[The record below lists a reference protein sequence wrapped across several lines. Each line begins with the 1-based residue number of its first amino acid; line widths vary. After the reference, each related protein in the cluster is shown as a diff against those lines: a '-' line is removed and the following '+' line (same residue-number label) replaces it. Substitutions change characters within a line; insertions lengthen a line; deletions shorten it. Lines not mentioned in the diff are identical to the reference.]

1 MNNHAARY
9 KSYIMNASLAEEDIR
24 KLLSATVPLMKH
36 VHLVQESFELQPDKL
51 HYGACINYID
61 LQECREEFCQELIN
75 TVLDWVY
82 SQEKA
87 KVIMDRLRGEQR
99 SETNA
104 QSALF
109 QQAKRKFRPPDGRL
123 LRLQGQF
130 GELLIFN
137 LLQHLFKAAP
147 LLRKMPIATS
157 TGVDRH
163 GADALHYAL
172 KDGKHLF
179 FLGESK
185 SYTTSNRFSTAFKDA
200 VVSILTTYR
209 NHRDELDLYIYEDF
223 LSEHLQDIAA
233 AYKNGEL
240 KNVEVHMVALVVYNE
255 TSELTK
261 NSEREIKDNI
271 MKVIRDKSRRLNK
284 AIFDE
289 IDPNLLPR
297 LNYIIM
303 PIWELDNLI
312 KLFQDKL
319 GV

>member
-1 MNNHAARY
+1 MTA
-9 KSYIMNASLAEEDIR
+9 ILAEEDIR

-36 VHLVQESFELQPDKL
+36 VHVVQESFELQPDKL
-51 HYGACINYID
+51 HHGACIDYID
-61 LQECREEFCQELIN
+61 LQESRQEFCQELIN

-87 KVIMDRLRGEQR
+87 KDIMDKLQRENR
-99 SETNA
+99 SENNA

-109 QQAKRKFRPPDGRL
+109 QMAKRKFRPPDGRA

-137 LLQHLFKAAP
+137 FLQHLFKAAP
-147 LLRKMPIATS
+147 LLRKMSISTS
-157 TGVDRH
+157 RGVERH
-163 GADALHYAL
+163 GADAIHYAS

-185 SYTTSNRFSTAFKDA
+185 SYASSNKFSTAFKDA
-200 VVSILTTYR
+200 VASILTTYH
-209 NHRDELDLYIYEDF
+209 NHRNELDLYIYEDF
-223 LSEHLQDIAA
+223 LSPQLQEIAS

-240 KNVEVHMVALVVYNE
+240 DDVEVHMVAVVVYNE
-255 TSELTK
+255 TSDLAK
-261 NSEREIKDNI
+261 KSEKEIKEAI
-271 MKVIRDKSRRLNK
+271 MTIVRDRSRKLDK
-284 AIFDE
+284 AIFA
-289 IDPNLLPR
+289 NVQAHLLPR

-319 GV
+319 GI